1 MTIFIH
7 TLYLL
12 FKYRYKMVQTKGN
25 FSSILRQT
33 YDLELSTL
41 AEYKMN
47 FFPNEMRQASKDL
60 WVKEWPQILRVLRR
74 QLKKEL

>member
-1 MTIFIH
+1 MILFIH
-7 TLYLL
+7 TLHLL

-41 AEYKMN
+41 AEYKMEF
-47 FFPNEMRQASKDL
+47 FFPTKCGEHKTSY
-60 WVKEWPQILRVLRR
+60 E
-74 QLKKEL
+74 